1 MLLIKMT
8 SVYFLLGRQLIHD
21 PQLTL
26 RPRGVDN
33 VYILQCLHPVSIRLN
48 IAVENLVGFAVGTEV
63 HHVSQTRGIWIKS

>member
-8 SVYFLLGRQLIHD
+8 SGYFLLGRQLIHD

-26 RPRGVDN
+26 RPRGVDI
-33 VYILQCLHPVSIRLN
+33 VPILLCLHSVFMRLY
-48 IAVENLVGFAVGTEV
+48 IAVKNLVGFAVGTEV